1 MKNLLLAVAL
11 CVFGTNLVANPADSL
26 KPLTTPSTASS
37 TTTSATPSTTPS
49 APAAEKKWYDNISL
63 RGYTQF
69 RYNRLLETN
78 PSLGCEQC
86 DRSWGDNGGFFF
98 RRVRVILFG
107 QIHKNVYLYLQPDLA
122 STAAT
127 DRNNFA
133 QIRDAYIDVGVDE
146 SNEFR
151 FRIGQSKMPF
161 GFENLQSSQNRAPLD
176 RVDALNSG
184 LPNERETGVVF
195 YWAPKATRAMFS
207 NLVRSGLKGSGD
219 YGVLGLGVYN
229 GQVVNTNEANDQ
241 LHWVARLSYPM
252 EIGDQI
258 VEAGVQKYKG
268 MFVLTKANLST
279 GVKYKSDLQYLDE
292 RTAASFIL
300 YPKPFG
306 LQAEYNV
313 GKGPEFNPVTDSIE
327 TRSLRGGYL
336 MALYQFSYDQN
347 NFTAFVRAQ
356 TYDGGKKAEKDAR
369 SYSVRELEIGL
380 EWQPVP
386 AFELVAMYT
395 MSSRRYEDF
404 ALQSNTQ
411 KGNLLRLQAQVNY

>member
-1 MKNLLLAVAL
+1 MKHLLLVVLLCGAGNAL
-11 CVFGTNLVANPADSL
+11 FGSPADSTS
-26 KPLTTPSTASS
+26 KPSSGSPTAAV
-37 TTTSATPSTTPS
+37 T
-49 APAAEKKWYDNISL
+49 APAPVDKKWYDNISL

-78 PSLGCEQC
+78 SNLGCEQC
-86 DRSWGDNGGFFF
+86 DRSWGKNGGFFF
-98 RRVRVILFG
+98 RRVRMILFG
-107 QIHKNVYLYLQPDLA
+107 QIHKNVYLYLQPDFG
-122 STAAT
+122 SSAAT

-133 QIRDAYIDVGVDE
+133 QLRDAYVDVGVDE
-146 SNEFR
+146 FNEFR

-176 RVDALNSG
+176 RADALNSG

-195 YWAPKATRAMFS
+195 YWAPKETRAMYA

-219 YGVLGLGVYN
+219 YGVLGMGVYN
-229 GQVVNTNEANDQ
+229 GQVVNTPEANDQ
-241 LHWVARLSYPM
+241 LHWVARLSYPYQ
-252 EIGDQI
+252 IGDQI
-258 VEAGVQKYKG
+258 VEAGIQKYKG
-268 MFVLTKANLST
+268 MFVLTKANLSS

-306 LQAEYNV
+306 FQAEYNV
-313 GKGPEFNPVTDSIE
+313 GVGPEFNPVTDSIE
-327 TRSLRGGYL
+327 TRSLRGGYV
-336 MALYQFSYDQN
+336 MALYQFAYDRN

-380 EWQPVP
+380 EWQPNSS
-386 AFELVAMYT
+386 FELVAMYT
-395 MSSRRYEDF
+395 ISDRRYEDF
-404 ALQSNTQ
+404 TLQSNRQ